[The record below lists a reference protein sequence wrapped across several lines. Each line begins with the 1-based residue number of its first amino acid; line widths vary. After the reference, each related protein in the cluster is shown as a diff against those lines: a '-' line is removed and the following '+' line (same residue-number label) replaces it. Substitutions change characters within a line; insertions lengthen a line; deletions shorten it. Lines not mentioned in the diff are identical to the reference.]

1 VRQLLAS
8 LNSQG
13 GAPAAARSGATGA
26 RSRPPPENVF
36 TTLSDLLAPE
46 TSVPVVSSAPDALLD
61 ALLAQLPAAALLPE
75 LRDPSA
81 APSSSA
87 SSSEPTTAE
96 ALAAMAP
103 ARKRAVLARVL
114 HGPQLAQALAALTSA
129 LREGGLPTVSAAL
142 GVRVENGGYR
152 GSMPLGG
159 GDAVE
164 AFVRGVERT
173 VEEEDEEKKKSGKE
187 GEGDRMDTS

>member
-1 VRQLLAS
+1 MRQLLAS

-13 GAPAAARSGATGA
+13 VAPAAARSGATGA

-75 LRDPSA
+75 PHSPPAAA
-81 APSSSA
+81 APSPSTP
-87 SSSEPTTAE
+87 SSSEPATAE

-114 HGPQLAQALAALTSA
+114 HGPQLAQALVALTSA
-129 LREGGLPTVSAAL
+129 LREGGLPTVSGAL
-142 GVRVENGGYR
+142 GVRVENGGYKQGACRFGRR
-152 GSMPLGG
+152 GCGG
-159 GDAVE
+159 GVC
-164 AFVRGVERT
+164 ER
-173 VEEEDEEKKKSGKE
+173 
-187 GEGDRMDTS
+187 R